1 MARLSNRDRLESLIV
16 KKKLLESFVESDGWK
31 MVETAIEGAVRS
43 RRQDVFSRGLRG
55 QDGAFEAATIFGE
68 IAGLEFARALPEIM
82 LVDLEADIQ
91 ALRVEIE
98 EEEEEDARRD

>member
-1 MARLSNRDRLESLIV
+1 M

-31 MVETAIEGAVRS
+31 TVATAIEGAVRS
-43 RRQDVFSRGLRG
+43 RRQDIFSRGLRG
-55 QDGAFEAATIFGE
+55 QDGAFEAANIFGE

-91 ALRVEIE
+91 SLRLEIE
-98 EEEEEDARRD
+98 EEEEEENARRD